1 MHVYYCDPFDFP
13 LPPGHRFPLE
23 KYRLLRQRLQ
33 SVCWSPPLKFVV
45 APLVSEMDLF
55 RAHDPDYVRRM
66 LRGQMTEAEMR
77 RIGFP
82 WSAALV
88 HRARRSAGGTL
99 CASRAALADGVAAN
113 LAGGTHH
120 AGPDWGE
127 GFCLFNDSIIAIRA
141 LQAAGSI
148 RRAVVLD
155 CDVHQGNGTAAI
167 AASDPTIFTFSIH
180 NRRNFPLRKRPSDL
194 DIDLEDGTTDKEY
207 LAALQYGIEVAL
219 KRAGADLAIYLAGA
233 DPFLGDR
240 LGRLAI
246 TPEGLAERDRL
257 VLKACRARG
266 LPVAV
271 TLAGGYA
278 HDINETVAIQ
288 FTTIQTA
295 WQIFQQTRDRRPE
308 PDALPGS

>member
-1 MHVYYCDPFDFP
+1 MRVYYCDPFDFP
-13 LPPGHRFPLE
+13 LPQGHRFPLE
-23 KYRLLRQRLQ
+23 KYRLLRQQLQ
-33 SVCWSPPLKFVV
+33 SMSWSPPLNFAV
-45 APLVSEMDLF
+45 PPPVSEMDLF

-66 LRGQMTEAEMR
+66 LRGQVTEAEMR

-88 HRARRSAGGTL
+88 HRACRSAGGTL
-99 CASRAALADGVAAN
+99 SASRAALADGVAAN

-120 AGPDWGE
+120 AGPNWGE

-141 LQAAGSI
+141 LQAEGRI

-167 AASDPTIFTFSIH
+167 AASDSTIFTFSIH
-180 NRRNFPLRKRPSDL
+180 NRRNFPLRKWPSDL
-194 DIDLEDGTTDKEY
+194 DIDLEDGTTDEDY
-207 LAALQYGIEVAL
+207 LAALQYGVELAL
-219 KRAGADLAIYLAGA
+219 QRAEADLAIFLAGA

-246 TPEGLAERDRL
+246 TQAGLAERDRL
-257 VLKACRARG
+257 VLAACRARG

-278 HDINETVAIQ
+278 RNILETVAIQ
-288 FTTIQTA
+288 VTTIQLA
-295 WQIFQQTRDRRPE
+295 WQCYRQATSRPPE
-308 PDALPGS
+308 SDAPPQS

>member
-1 MHVYYCDPFDFP
+1 MRVYYCDPFDFP
-13 LPPGHRFPLE
+13 LPEGHRFPLE
-23 KYRLLRQRLQ
+23 KYRLLRQRLE
-33 SVCWSPPLKFVV
+33 SMSWLPPLNFAV
-45 APLVSEMDLF
+45 PPPVSEMDLF

-77 RIGFP
+77 RVGFP
-82 WSAALV
+82 WSTALV

-99 CASRAALADGVAAN
+99 SASRAALADGVAAN

-127 GFCLFNDSIIAIRA
+127 GFCLFNDSIVAIRA
-141 LQAAGSI
+141 LQANGSI

-167 AASDPTIFTFSIH
+167 AANDPNIFTFSIH
-180 NRRNFPLRKRPSDL
+180 NRRNFPLRKWPSDL
-194 DIDLEDGTTDKEY
+194 DIDLEDGTTDEEY
-207 LAALQYGIEVAL
+207 LAALRYGIELAL
-219 KRAGADLAIYLAGA
+219 RRAEADLAIYLAGA

-240 LGRLAI
+240 LGRLSL
-246 TPEGLAERDRL
+246 TKSGLAERDRL
-257 VLKACRARG
+257 VLEACRARG

-278 HDINETVAIQ
+278 RDITETVAIQ
-288 FTTIQTA
+288 VTTILLA
-295 WQIFQQTRDRRPE
+295 WQCYRQANSQQAE
-308 PDALPGS
+308 SDALPES